1 MCLEKCKYTFYQ
13 DFIRSREE
21 CFRMSTV
28 EKPEKNVASF
38 EFTVSADEFE
48 KAVEKAYR
56 KNVGKIN
63 IQGFRRGK
71 APRMIIEKY
80 YGKEIFYEDAI
91 NIVLPDAY
99 DKAVEENGIHPVAQ
113 PEIDIKG
120 EIVKGDDI
128 TFTAKVTVKPEFE
141 HGTYKCIQADKV
153 THRTLKKDVDAE
165 IEKLRE
171 RNSRMVPVED
181 RAVQKDDIANI
192 DFEGFS
198 DGKAFDGGKGENF
211 DLTIGSGQFIPG
223 FEDQLIGA
231 NIGDEVTVN
240 VKFPDEYHADELK
253 GKDAMFKVKI
263 NGIKVKEL
271 PALDDEFAKDVS
283 EFDTLEELQKSTK
296 EKLSAANKEKAQ
308 HETEENVIN
317 AVCDATEIDI
327 PQEMIDT
334 QIQNMIRDFD
344 MQMRYQGMDLQ
355 QYMKYTGTTADMLK
369 EQFKDDAAKRVKT
382 SLILEKVCE
391 VEGIDATDKDVEKEY
406 QKTVESSGMKLEDVK
421 KYIPESDIKDRIK
434 AEKTIKFLVDNANF
448 K

>member
-141 HGTYKCIQADKV
+141 LGTYKGIQADKV

-369 EQFKDDAAKRVKT
+369 EQFKDDAAMRVKT

>member
-141 HGTYKCIQADKV
+141 LGTYKGIQADKV

-369 EQFKDDAAKRVKT
+369 EQFKDDAAKRIKT

>member
-1 MCLEKCKYTFYQ
+1 
-13 DFIRSREE
+13 
-21 CFRMSTV
+21 MSTV
-28 EKPEKNVASF
+28 EKVEKNVVSF
-38 EFTVSADEFE
+38 EFSVSAEEFE

-63 IQGFRRGK
+63 IQGFRKGK
-71 APRMIIEKY
+71 APRQIIEKF
-80 YGKEIFYEDAI
+80 YGREIFYEDAI

-99 DKAVEENGIHPVAQ
+99 DKAIDENDIHPVAQ
-113 PEIDIKG
+113 PEIDLKG
-120 EIVKGDDI
+120 EITKESGV

-141 HGTYKCIQADKV
+141 MGTYKGIAATKV

-171 RNSRMVPVED
+171 RNSRMVSVED

-192 DFEGFS
+192 DFEGFC
-198 DGKAFDGGKGENF
+198 DGVAFDGGKGEGF

-231 NIGDEVTVN
+231 KIGEEVEVN
-240 VKFPDEYHADELK
+240 VKFPEEYHAEDLK
-253 GKDAMFKVKI
+253 GKDAMFKVKV

-271 PALDDEFAKDVS
+271 PELDDEFAKDVS

-296 EKLSAANKEKAQ
+296 EKLAAANKERAQ

-327 PQEMIDT
+327 PDAMIET

-355 QYMKYTGTTADMLK
+355 QYMTYTGTTMDMLK
-369 EQFKDDAAKRVKT
+369 EQFKEEAGKRVKT
-382 SLILEKVCE
+382 SLILEKVCALEGIEATDAE
-391 VEGIDATDKDVEKEY
+391 VEAEY

-421 KYIPESDIKDRIK
+421 KYIPEEDIKERIK
-434 AEKTIKFLVDNANF
+434 GEKTVKFLVDNASF
-448 K
+448 

>member
-1 MCLEKCKYTFYQ
+1 
-13 DFIRSREE
+13 
-21 CFRMSTV
+21 MSTV

-141 HGTYKCIQADKV
+141 LGTYKGIQADKV

-344 MQMRYQGMDLQ
+344 MQMRYQSMDLQ

>member
-1 MCLEKCKYTFYQ
+1 
-13 DFIRSREE
+13 
-21 CFRMSTV
+21 MSTV

-141 HGTYKCIQADKV
+141 LGTYKGIQADKV

-369 EQFKDDAAKRVKT
+369 EQFKDDAAKRIKT

>member
-1 MCLEKCKYTFYQ
+1 
-13 DFIRSREE
+13 
-21 CFRMSTV
+21 MSTV

-141 HGTYKCIQADKV
+141 LGTYKGIQADKV

-181 RAVQKDDIANI
+181 RTVQKDDIANI

-240 VKFPDEYHADELK
+240 VKFPDEYHAEELK

>member
-1 MCLEKCKYTFYQ
+1 
-13 DFIRSREE
+13 
-21 CFRMSTV
+21 MSTV

-141 HGTYKCIQADKV
+141 LGTYKGIQADKV

-181 RAVQKDDIANI
+181 RTVQKDDIANI

-240 VKFPDEYHADELK
+240 VKFPDEYHAEELK

-406 QKTVESSGMKLEDVK
+406 QKTVESSGMKLENVK

>member
-141 HGTYKCIQADKV
+141 LGTYKGIQADKV

-181 RAVQKDDIANI
+181 RTVQKDDIANI

-240 VKFPDEYHADELK
+240 VKFPDEYHAEELK

-421 KYIPESDIKDRIK
+421 KYISESDIKDRIK

>member
-1 MCLEKCKYTFYQ
+1 
-13 DFIRSREE
+13 
-21 CFRMSTV
+21 MSTV

-38 EFTVSADEFE
+38 EFTVSANEFE

-141 HGTYKCIQADKV
+141 LGTYKGIQADKV

-240 VKFPDEYHADELK
+240 VKFPDEYHAEELK

-421 KYIPESDIKDRIK
+421 KYIPESDIRDRIK

>member
-1 MCLEKCKYTFYQ
+1 
-13 DFIRSREE
+13 
-21 CFRMSTV
+21 MSTV

-141 HGTYKCIQADKV
+141 LGTYKGIQADKV

-181 RAVQKDDIANI
+181 RTVQKDDIANI

-240 VKFPDEYHADELK
+240 VKFPDEYHAEELK

-421 KYIPESDIKDRIK
+421 KYIPEGDIKDRIK